1 MKLKLKLTLVI
12 AAMTLVTIAAISTIL
27 LLEARRL
34 QKDAA
39 RETLKNLT
47 GINAETLRARYQHY
61 FDAVNYVSQIM
72 NEFEQIDPKDRRLRY
87 NEILFSILEANP
99 QFVGL
104 YTVWEPGVIDN
115 LEPVYANTP
124 GTDETGYF
132 ISWYYRETPTSPIE
146 LRHYPG
152 YRNIVTML
160 INNDDRA
167 RKPVVSNPEFLTL
180 GGKKALVMN
189 MHVPVITE
197 EENRMVGIVGINIEL
212 TPSQEV
218 IAKIKPYG
226 VGYAAIY
233 ANDGTVV
240 AHPNHERIGDKFQ
253 PFVLQNFGAGVVKTI
268 EDSIQSGEPVITNN
282 KVNIIQTYPFTIG
295 DTEEHWSVISTVPV
309 KTVMQ
314 AVNSLTN
321 FTIVLAFA
329 ALMASAV
336 IIFLIANS
344 IAKPIV
350 KVSLTL
356 KDISEGEGDL
366 TKTINLKSG
375 DEIGDL
381 AHYFNL
387 TLDKIRNLV
396 VTIKNQTTALF
407 NIANEL
413 SSNMTQ
419 TAAAVNEITSN
430 IQSIKTRVVNQS
442 ASVTETN
449 STMEQITINIDK
461 LSGSIGE
468 QSESVAQSS
477 SAIEEMLANIQSVT
491 ETLVKNAGNVRDL
504 ANASE
509 LGHSGLKQVASD
521 IQEIAKESEGLLEIN
536 SVMENIASQTNLL
549 SMNAAIEA
557 AHAGE
562 AGKGFA
568 VVADE
573 IRKLA
578 ENSGE
583 QSKTISVVL
592 KKIKDSIDKITKST
606 GEVLSQFESIDSGVR
621 TVSDQE
627 DNIRN
632 AMEEQNTG
640 SQQILEAI
648 GRLNN
653 ITQTVKGGS
662 SEMLEGS
669 REVIQESKNL
679 EMVTQEIANG
689 MNEMATGADEIN
701 VAVSRVNE
709 ISESNRENIDILVKE
724 VSRFKVE

>member
-1 MKLKLKLTLVI
+1 M
-12 AAMTLVTIAAISTIL
+12 IAAISTIL
-27 LLEARRL
+27 LLEARK
-34 QKDAA
+34 QQETAA
-39 RETLKNLT
+39 RENLENLV
-47 GINAETLRARYQHY
+47 GIYAGDLQALYWRYY
-61 FDAVNYVSQIM
+61 DTINYISQIM
-72 NEFEQIDPKDRRLRY
+72 NEFEQIDPEKRRLRF
-87 NEILFSILEANP
+87 NEILFSLLQANP
-99 QFVGL
+99 QYVGL
-104 YTVWEPGVIDN
+104 YTVWKPGVIDN
-115 LEPVYANTP
+115 LESTYANTP
-124 GTDETGYF
+124 GTDESGYF
-132 ISWYYRETPTSPIE
+132 ISWYYRETFESPIE
-146 LRHYPG
+146 LRYYQD
-152 YRNIVTML
+152 YRNILTIL
-160 INNDDRA
+160 NNNA
-167 RKPVVSNPEFLTL
+167 EAKKPKISNPEFWTL
-180 GGKKALVMN
+180 GGKKTLVLS
-189 MHVPVITE
+189 MHVPIIPETRDDV
-197 EENRMVGIVGINIEL
+197 VGVVGINIDL
-212 TPSQEV
+212 SPSRDV
-218 IAKIKPYG
+218 VAKIKPYD
-226 VGYAAIY
+226 VGYAALY
-233 ANDGTVV
+233 THDGTIL
-240 AHPNHERIGDKFQ
+240 AHPNSERIGEKFQ
-253 PFVLQNFGAGVVKTI
+253 TFVLQSFGPEVVKII
-268 EDSIQSGEPVITNN
+268 EDSMQSGNPVLTNN
-282 KVNIIQTYPFTIG
+282 KVNIIQTYPFSIG
-295 DTEEHWSVISTVPV
+295 DTETYWSVVATVPI
-309 KTVMQ
+309 KTVMY
-314 AVNSLTN
+314 AVDSLTN
-321 FTIVLAFA
+321 FTIILALA
-329 ALMASAV
+329 TLAVSAV
-336 IIFLIANS
+336 VIFFIANS
-344 IAKPIV
+344 IVKPIV

-366 TKTINLKSG
+366 TKTINVKSN
-375 DEIGDL
+375 DEIGNL

-387 TLDKIRNLV
+387 TLDKIRELV

-407 NIANEL
+407 NIGNEL

-468 QSESVAQSS
+468 QSNSVAQSS

-491 ETLVKNAGNVRDL
+491 DTLIKNAGNVKDL
-504 ANASE
+504 ASASD
-509 LGHSGLKQVASD
+509 LGHSGLKQVSSD
-521 IQEIAKESEGLLEIN
+521 IQEIARESEGLLEIN

-583 QSKTISVVL
+583 QSKTISEVL

-606 GEVLSQFESIDSGVR
+606 GEVLGRFESIDLGVK

-632 AMEEQNTG
+632 AMEEQSTG

-648 GRLNN
+648 SRLND

-669 REVIQESKNL
+669 KEVIQESKNL
-679 EMVTQEIANG
+679 EMVTQEITNG
-689 MNEMATGADEIN
+689 MNEMAIGADEIN
-701 VAVSRVNE
+701 VAVNRVNE